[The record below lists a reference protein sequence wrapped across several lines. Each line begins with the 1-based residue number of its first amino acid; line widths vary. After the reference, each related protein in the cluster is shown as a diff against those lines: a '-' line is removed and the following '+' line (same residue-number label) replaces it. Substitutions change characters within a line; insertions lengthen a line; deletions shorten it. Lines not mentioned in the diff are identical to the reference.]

1 MACSSPG
8 SSVHGI
14 LQARTLEWVAI
25 PFSRGSSRPM
35 DRTSVSC
42 TASRFFTLWVTR
54 EAHWGQGSIVETTSE
69 FWPNV
74 LTVPGS
80 PALWHL
86 TRGESHRVTPLMWR
100 QELGPHRGTA
110 LISLT
115 VKQDRQKRWG
125 VLIRKG
131 EAKLLAL
138 SSLLS
143 NSVTASLPTLGVPP
157 LSPGWAQQQ
166 RVSSAPVKV
175 TRATGCF
182 TASHQLAEPLP
193 LRLVQA
199 GLHGHLSHLGS
210 SVQMNSKMLPSFTVI
225 SEIYLSPRGKHKPFC
240 YRFLLPL

>member
-1 MACSSPG
+1 
-8 SSVHGI
+8 
-14 LQARTLEWVAI
+14 
-25 PFSRGSSRPM
+25 M

-42 TASRFFTLWVTR
+42 IASRFFTLWDTR
-54 EAHWGQGSIVETTSE
+54 EAHWGQGRLWEHKWILTKCPYCARLPCPLTPHTWWEPLGRPTNVET
-69 FWPNV
+69 
-74 LTVPGS
+74 G
-80 PALWHL
+80 
-86 TRGESHRVTPLMWR
+86 
-100 QELGPHRGTA
+100 LGAPQWGTA
-110 LISLT
+110 LISLS

-143 NSVTASLPTLGVPP
+143 NSVTASLPTLSVPP
-157 LSPGWAQQQ
+157 LSPGWSQQQ

-182 TASHQLAEPLP
+182 TASHHLAEPLP
-193 LRLVQA
+193 LQLVQA

-210 SVQMNSKMLPSFTVI
+210 SVQRNSKMLPSFTVI

-240 YRFLLPL
+240 YHFLLPL